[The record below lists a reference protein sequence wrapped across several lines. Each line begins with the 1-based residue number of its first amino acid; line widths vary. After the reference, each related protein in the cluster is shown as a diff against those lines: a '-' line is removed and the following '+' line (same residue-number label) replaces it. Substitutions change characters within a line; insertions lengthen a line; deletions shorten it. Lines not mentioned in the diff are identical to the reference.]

1 MIQNIRFLLQTVAS
15 MVVTLCPAVVMAQDN
30 FPERP
35 VTIVVPGQ
43 AGGGSDVIFRKLA
56 VAAQAIT
63 NTSFIVLNRPGASA
77 TMGTTVVTQAKPD
90 GYTLGG
96 TWNGP
101 LTMAP
106 LMVPVPYTTASYDP
120 VIQISSTPLVVC
132 VHQNFPASSGK
143 EFVEELRKKPNQ
155 YTYGADGIGG
165 TIHFGV
171 TRVFKGLGISA
182 RMIPFNSS
190 PATMQAFLSRT
201 VDMYGGSVV
210 AIKSSMDG
218 GVAKCLL
225 VSSTEDNPAVPMST
239 GLLALGAPDSAMHN
253 WYGVIAPK
261 GTPLHIIAK
270 LDSIFRQAAA
280 TPSFIEYL
288 QSVGMQATLYNSI
301 AMRQNIEDEYAANAL
316 ISKNLQMQD

>member
-1 MIQNIRFLLQTVAS
+1 MIQNVRFWIQTVVS

-43 AGGGSDVIFRKLA
+43 PGGGSDVIFRKLA

-63 NTSFIVLNRPGASA
+63 NNSFIVVNRPGASA

-106 LMVPVPYTTASYDP
+106 LMVPVPYTTTSYDT

-143 EFVEELRKKPNQ
+143 EFVEELR
-155 YTYGADGIGG
+155 

-218 GVAKCLL
+218 GSAKCLL
-225 VSSTEDNPAVPMST
+225 VSSAEDNPAVPMST
-239 GLLALGAPDSAMHN
+239 GLSALGAPASAMHN
-253 WYGVIAPK
+253 WY
-261 GTPLHIIAK
+261 
-270 LDSIFRQAAA
+270 
-280 TPSFIEYL
+280 
-288 QSVGMQATLYNSI
+288 
-301 AMRQNIEDEYAANAL
+301 
-316 ISKNLQMQD
+316 